1 MKLLSVRNILVT
13 DHDEACS
20 WYSTHFLFLQEL
32 EALKTEFEES
42 LDATAAVQELRNKR
56 EDELRDLKKSLD
68 DAQKKYEGSLFEMRA
83 KHNQQVEN
91 LNEELENVKK
101 VSL

>member
-1 MKLLSVRNILVT
+1 M
-13 DHDEACS
+13 
-20 WYSTHFLFLQEL
+20 STEVYNFQEL

-68 DAQKKYEGSLFEMRA
+68 DAQKKYDGNLYELRA
-83 KHNQQVEN
+83 KHNQQTGV

-101 VSL
+101 VNNYL